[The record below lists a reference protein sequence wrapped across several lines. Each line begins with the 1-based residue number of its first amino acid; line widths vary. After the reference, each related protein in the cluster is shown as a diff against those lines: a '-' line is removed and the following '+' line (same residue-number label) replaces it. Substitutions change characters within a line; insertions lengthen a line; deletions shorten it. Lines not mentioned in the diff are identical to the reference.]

1 MNKKTILLGL
11 TVGLLFANGM
21 FANDPNTDKEKFDI
35 NSIKYIEDDMD
46 FDLGFDTADYLPE
59 DFDAN
64 KSYFDLNWIDYIEEE
79 FIIDMDTKQYLPIGF
94 DPYAYPLDVQSI
106 NYIDEKDFFEI
117 QLDSK
122 KHLGKEGN
130 LEINI

>member
-11 TVGLLFANGM
+11 TVGLLFVNGM

-35 NSIKYIEDDMD
+35 NSINYIEDDFD
-46 FDLGFDTADYLPE
+46 FDLGFDTADYLP
-59 DFDAN
+59 DGFDAN
-64 KSYFDLNWIDYIEEE
+64 QSYFDLNWIEYIEEE
-79 FIIDMDTKQYLPIGF
+79 FIIDIDTQQYLPIGF

-106 NYIDEKDFFEI
+106 NYIDEKDFIEI
-117 QLDSK
+117 QLDSNR
-122 KHLGKEGN
+122 HLRKDGN

>member
-11 TVGLLFANGM
+11 IAGLLFVNGM
-21 FANDPNTDKEKFDI
+21 FANDPKTEKEDLDL
-35 NSIKYIEDDMD
+35 NSIVYIEDDLD

-59 DFDAN
+59 DFNAHQF
-64 KSYFDLNWIDYIEEE
+64 YFDLNWIDYIEEE
-79 FIIDMDTKQYLPIGF
+79 FILNMDTQQYLPIGF
-94 DPYAYPLDVQSI
+94 NPYAFPLDVQSI
-106 NYIDEKDFFEI
+106 NYIDEKDYFEL

-122 KHLGKEGN
+122 KHLRKDNN

>member
-11 TVGLLFANGM
+11 TVGLLFVNGM

-35 NSIKYIEDDMD
+35 NSINYIEDDFD

-59 DFDAN
+59 GFDAN
-64 KSYFDLNWIDYIEEE
+64 QSYFDLNWIEYIEEE
-79 FIIDMDTKQYLPIGF
+79 FIIDMDTQQYLPIGF

-106 NYIDEKDFFEI
+106 NYIDEKDFIEI
-117 QLDSK
+117 ELDSNR
-122 KHLGKEGN
+122 HLRKEDN